1 MRLLPLP
8 ALLGALVAVQAG
20 CGEDE
25 GPAVEATTSAA
36 VDVLVTQ
43 TIDETAGLYFE
54 GSIPYIAVSRPDGEE
69 VLETKLEFEDDAIQT
84 TISLEPGEYRL
95 TSWQRVCNANCGNLG
110 PSTDHCSKDVVLTEQ
125 APARIEIVLRPAE
138 GCTLTLEQ

>member
-1 MRLLPLP
+1 MLL
-8 ALLGALVAVQAG
+8 AALVAVLAG

-25 GPAVEATTSAA
+25 GPGADATTTDGPAA

-43 TIDETAGLYFE
+43 TIDDTAGLYFE
-54 GSIPYIAVSRPDGEE
+54 GSIPYIAVARPDGEE
-69 VLETKLEFEDDAIQT
+69 VLETKLDFEGDSVQT

-110 PSTDHCSKDVVLTEQ
+110 PPTDRCSEDVLLTEQ
-125 APARIEIVLRPAE
+125 QPARVEIVLRPAE